1 MLWPQPT
8 SQKQEHWLRFEAKG
22 PAEGE
27 IRAGKDVVV
36 VSGYAYY
43 SDSMVLGNPIS
54 DSTPENHECRLMVGP
69 KWKLVNGVSPI
80 VTVSGWTH
88 FDSDDANAT
97 GYRVDDCKWDFPG
110 GGFKQIRLKV
120 FIDARGGPLFSIRG
134 LAYHLVARGILEL
147 QEQDFADHKG
157 GV

>member
-1 MLWPQPT
+1 MLFPQPT
-8 SQKQEHWLRFEAKG
+8 SQKQEHWLRFKAEG

-27 IRAGKDVVV
+27 IRAGNDVVV

-43 SDSMVLGNPIS
+43 SEAQLLGNATS
-54 DSTPENHECRLMVGP
+54 DSIPENHECHLKVGP
-69 KWKLVNGVSPI
+69 KWELVNGVSPI
-80 VTVSGWTH
+80 VSVSGWTH
-88 FDSDDANAT
+88 FDSDDADAT

-110 GGFKQIRLKV
+110 GPGSQIRLRV
-120 FIDARGGPLFSIRG
+120 FIDARGGLLFSIRG
-134 LAYHLVARGILEL
+134 LAYHLVARGQLML